1 MQFLPGSSSHIRV
14 SMRLHNVV
22 LLPNRRLHHR
32 RLTHT
37 RLPFLPVQV
46 RYRRPHK
53 PVRSL
58 RLRLPVLTVGLHR
71 RISNSRISNSRTWV
85 SHRRFPPARPVF
97 PLRLGLLRV
106 LEVSKSA
113 CHRLVLLAKAKQL
126 LPLSIVSFLTF
137 ILVEAEEFL

>member
-1 MQFLPGSSSHIRV
+1 MQFLLGSSSHIRA
-14 SMRLHNVV
+14 SMHLHNVV
-22 LLPNRRLHHR
+22 LLPNRHLHHR

-37 RLPFLPVQV
+37 RLPLLPVQV
-46 RYRRPHK
+46 RYRRHHK

-58 RLRLPVLTVGLHR
+58 RLRLLVLTVELHR
-71 RISNSRISNSRTWV
+71 HISNSRTWV

-97 PLRLGLLRV
+97 HLRLGLLRV
-106 LEVSKSA
+106 LEVSTPV

-126 LPLSIVSFLTF
+126 LSLSIVCFLTL

>member
-1 MQFLPGSSSHIRV
+1 MQFLLGSSSRILA

-22 LLPNRRLHHR
+22 LLPNSHLHHR

-37 RLPFLPVQV
+37 RLPLLPVQV
-46 RYRRPHK
+46 RYRRPRK
-53 PVRSL
+53 PARSL
-58 RLRLPVLTVGLHR
+58 RLHLLVLTVGLHR
-71 RISNSRISNSRTWV
+71 RISNSRTWV

-106 LEVSKSA
+106 LEVSKPT

-126 LPLSIVSFLTF
+126 LLLSIVSFLTL